1 MRSILTLGLLG
12 LILVVL
18 LNVEA
23 RQRAL
28 VPATA
33 EETPLAVGDGTT
45 VRVFS
50 CGAGLSAERFERRER
65 AQEIIVDGD
74 LLSFNTAINGLRYA
88 SFPIDGGEVEH
99 GNFDL
104 TNDEGAAAELVAWID
119 AQPVNSVVALAV
131 FRFIDPRGPRME
143 ERARTL
149 TELFERL
156 GTSIQPQENN
166 RQSWAW
172 LGIRREDGWQR
183 IAERWSVTKGVMIAQ
198 NLPPNPTAFDRIP
211 EARAVVETERVRRLV
226 SIYPYGTTKLDPFNT
241 VRRGY
246 GVAFEINQEQ
256 RDGFSGSPPFGNL
269 FPKDAP
275 DEKRIVFPY
284 VQLGARPRL
293 ETELGIES
301 YHRSGCR
308 GVEFEVLVDGQTVA
322 TRSIALDPNE
332 PDAWLPWEVDLSPWE
347 RRWVR
352 LELRTRQLNMPAA
365 DLRKWAE
372 PAVWG
377 DPTIVDEPAALDD
390 SSALDDLQR
399 DGVLSLL
406 DHRADGILTR
416 DEIPARLLGALD
428 KNKNKRLEAAEEP
441 PNLPG
446 MIAKL
451 DRDGNG
457 YVDVREMEALYDHLD
472 EWLFAH

>member
-1 MRSILTLGLLG
+1 MRGILTFGLLG
-12 LILVVL
+12 LILVLL
-18 LNVEA
+18 LNFEA

-28 VPATA
+28 VPAA
-33 EETPLAVGDGTT
+33 ERTPAAVGDGTT

-50 CGAGLSAERFERRER
+50 LGAGLTAERFERRER

-74 LLSFNTAINGLRYA
+74 LLSYDTAVNGLRFA

-104 TNDEGAAAELVAWID
+104 TNDPGAARELAAWID
-119 AQPVNSVVALAV
+119 ARPVNTVVALAV
-131 FRFIDPRGPRME
+131 FRFIDPRGPRAE
-143 ERARTL
+143 QRARTL
-149 TELFERL
+149 AELFERL
-156 GTSIQPQENN
+156 GTSARPHTSN

-183 IAERWSVTKGVMIAQ
+183 IAERSSLSKGVMIAQ
-198 NLPPNPTAFDRIP
+198 NLPPDPAAFDRLP
-211 EARAVVETERVRRLV
+211 DPQPVVETERVRRLV
-226 SIYPYGTTKLDPFNT
+226 SLYPYGTTKLDPFNT

-246 GVAFEINQEQ
+246 GVAFEINREQ
-256 RDGFSGSPPFGNL
+256 RDGFSASPPFGDA
-269 FPKDAP
+269 FPPDAP

-284 VQLGARPRL
+284 VLLGAKPAL
-293 ETELGIES
+293 ETEIGIES

-308 GVEFEVLVDGQTVA
+308 GVEFQVLVDGQPAA
-322 TRSIALDPNE
+322 TRAIALDPNE
-332 PDAWLPWEVDLSPWE
+332 PDAWLPWQIDLSPWE

-352 LELRTRQLNMPAA
+352 IELRTRQLHMPAA
-365 DLRKWAE
+365 DLRKWPE

-377 DPTIVDEPAALDD
+377 DPRIVDEPAPLDD
-390 SSALDDLQR
+390 SSAPADLER

-416 DEIPARLLGALD
+416 DEIPTRLLGALD
-428 KNKNKRLEAAEEP
+428 KNKDRRLEAAEEP
-441 PNLPG
+441 PSLPG

-457 YVDVREMEALYDHLD
+457 FVDVREMEALYDHLD
-472 EWLFAH
+472 EWLFGR